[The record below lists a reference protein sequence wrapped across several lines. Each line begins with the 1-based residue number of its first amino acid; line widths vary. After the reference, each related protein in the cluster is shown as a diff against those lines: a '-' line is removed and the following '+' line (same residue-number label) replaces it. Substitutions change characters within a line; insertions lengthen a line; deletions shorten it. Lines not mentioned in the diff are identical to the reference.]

1 MTVNDPNY
9 ESDELPSQDQMNT
22 ENSEQ
27 HATIGDID
35 DLANQI
41 DGVMSAIN
49 HLSSQF
55 SALLNLTRT
64 NTVLNSVS
72 EEDVAD
78 MGTILST
85 QRAIIQTMLTS
96 DSFDVN
102 VRKSIGA
109 ELMAMPEWADMD
121 QARKNLQQRQ
131 KQRQLIATSH
141 IESNQPSDQQ
151 YDDYDDGS
159 EPLPPPLPKRPQ
171 AKSRNANANVNGNRP
186 RPAQQQFVPAPQQ
199 PQRPSPQRI
208 PNQPMRRPD

>member
-1 MTVNDPNY
+1 MTVNDQEQNY
-9 ESDELPSQDQMNT
+9 ESDNLDELPSQDQMNT
-22 ENSEQ
+22 ENNEQ
-27 HATIGDID
+27 YATIDDIA
-35 DLANQI
+35 DLSDQI
-41 DGVMSAIN
+41 EGVMNAVN

-85 QRAIIQTMLTS
+85 QRIIIQTMLTS

-109 ELMAMPEWADMD
+109 ELMALPEWADMD
-121 QARKNLQQRQ
+121 QARRNLQQRQ

-141 IESNQPSDQQ
+141 IEGTNQQSDEQL
-151 YDDYDDGS
+151 DYDE
-159 EPLPPPLPKRPQ
+159 EPLPPQLPKRPQ
-171 AKSRNANANVNGNRP
+171 PKSRNANLNGNKP
-186 RPAQQQFVPAPQQ
+186 HPAQQIVQQ
-199 PQRPSPQRI
+199 SQPSRPSPQRI